1 MNTHK
6 LTREEIEKNFQGLK
20 NLGEL
25 IEAVQINLNVKGE
38 VVCQFTVNNLKL
50 FENDE
55 EKFKGM
61 PISEI
66 NDLCIDSE
74 RPDRLL
80 VTVLEN
86 WSVELPK
93 LIVKVDQLSQNL
105 KLSGAD
111 GQYTLFVN
119 IIDHCQFLVESLIS
133 LDSLCHQL
141 ELFDLNAW
149 QTNKVKLTDAV
160 REALLAFEKKDLVLL
175 ADVLEYE
182 LGDSLQ
188 CWVDML
194 NQLLTS
200 VKNEVIKDDSRF
212 KNFLR
217 S

>member
-25 IEAVQINLNVKGE
+25 IEAVQSDLNTKGE

-66 NDLCIDSE
+66 NDLSIDSE
-74 RPDRLL
+74 RPDMLL
-80 VTVLEN
+80 VKVLEN

-93 LIVKVDQLSQNL
+93 LIVKVDQLSQKL
-105 KLSGAD
+105 KLNGAD